1 MPESD
6 STAFFFEFDETAI
19 VSPGFQ
25 RLLITIIQSRWLAG
39 GWASKAKEEASMLNV
54 QLLGTPSFRIL
65 DRPAGGELGKAGRL
79 LGSFLFTFANQPFR
93 RDHLQDLFWG
103 DLSVERG
110 RAALNTAIWRLR
122 KLLSA
127 PPSSHIGCLSVER
140 HEIELRTSELLSVD
154 SLAFTAQA
162 RELLH
167 GAPGGSDQASRL
179 QACADIHEGPFLDGE
194 DSDWVLIERERLQS
208 LHIQVL
214 SRLARLQTSLNR
226 YDDAITTTRRILRT
240 DPYRESA
247 HRDLLILFGLN
258 GERVTAIRHFER
270 LSVMLRQELGLQP
283 TTETMGLI
291 GAMRQEDYR
300 GHFERLKSE
309 YFRQSD
315 IHV

>member
-25 RLLITIIQSRWLAG
+25 RLHITIIQSRWLAG

-127 PPSSHIGCLSVER
+127 PPSSHIGCLSVGAR
-140 HEIELRTSELLSVD
+140 HHRGSCSQTAAFPARISCQWRRSPAHIIRQYARHHRRV
-154 SLAFTAQA
+154 LA
-162 RELLH
+162 
-167 GAPGGSDQASRL
+167 
-179 QACADIHEGPFLDGE
+179 
-194 DSDWVLIERERLQS
+194 
-208 LHIQVL
+208 
-214 SRLARLQTSLNR
+214 
-226 YDDAITTTRRILRT
+226 
-240 DPYRESA
+240 
-247 HRDLLILFGLN
+247 N
-258 GERVTAIRHFER
+258 GRPCSH
-270 LSVMLRQELGLQP
+270 
-283 TTETMGLI
+283 
-291 GAMRQEDYR
+291 
-300 GHFERLKSE
+300 
-309 YFRQSD
+309 
-315 IHV
+315 